1 MLICYTIKLV
11 VGSQFSDRAHYNEFV
26 ESGFGS
32 WALIRRRLV
41 LRGGKR
47 TGSDDLRSHG
57 EGTPRLRTRIPS
69 SSRIPGASLLFPGP
83 PSFCEISVVIYPSP
97 PFIFFLH
104 LSVIYAHT
112 RVHVPSATFSGALWA
127 AVAPITLSRGHI
139 YLYGARVLAVGI

>member
-1 MLICYTIKLV
+1 MYSFIVNNQTKNCTHFHINQYNLLICYTIKLV

-32 WALIRRRLV
+32 CALIRRRLV
-41 LRGGKR
+41 LRGEKR
-47 TGSDDLRSHG
+47 TGSDDPRSQG

-104 LSVIYAHT
+104 FSVIYAHT
-112 RVHVPSATFSGALWA
+112 RVHVPSATFSGAL
-127 AVAPITLSRGHI
+127 
-139 YLYGARVLAVGI
+139 

>member
-1 MLICYTIKLV
+1 MLICYTIKLIV
-11 VGSQFSDRAHYNEFV
+11 RSQFSDRAHYNEFV

-57 EGTPRLRTRIPS
+57 EGTPRLRTRIPA
-69 SSRIPGASLLFPGP
+69 PLASQGPLSFFPGP

-104 LSVIYAHT
+104 LSVIHAHT